1 MRNNDL
7 WKAIAAFAL
16 LALVMGCRTITPP
29 VTITQDRA
37 HETLYASEIPETGS
51 RKATPV
57 EVAPR
62 NVVAEVKTK
71 TGAKVIIVKKPFKEP
86 VMYLNEQAKA
96 EGLTVVQPKDPWWKW
111 PGMIGLAVG
120 IALAIFFL
128 DKLKSILFFWRR

>member
-1 MRNNDL
+1 MHC
-7 WKAIAAFAL
+7 
-16 LALVMGCRTITPP
+16 CRQVQFFHQHNI
-29 VTITQDRA
+29 
-37 HETLYASEIPETGS
+37 ETGS

-128 DKLKSILFFWRR
+128 DKLKGILLFWTR